1 MSLIFHISLTGL
13 TIVLGIFVLYL
24 ISKARTRISKT
35 KQRSSEET
43 QIKNKSIIDTVFIM
57 GNIFL
62 SASYSIDKVG
72 VKRMTMTKAG
82 MLFMSSCILGGFIL
96 INAYRGNLL
105 SNLTVQVYE
114 KPLRKIDG

>member
-1 MSLIFHISLTGL
+1 MSLIFHISLKGL

-24 ISKARTRISKT
+24 ISKARNKISKT
-35 KQRSSEET
+35 KTSEET

-57 GNIFL
+57 GNILL

-82 MLFMSSCILGGFIL
+82 MLFVSSCILGGFIL